1 MRRKDR
7 ELTDMDEIMKIVRR
21 ENICCVAFHDEPC
34 PYVVPM
40 NYGAQLEGGRL
51 VLYFHGAAEGTK
63 LELLMKNP
71 HASFTIVSGAKTKLT
86 AEPACKSSEQFE
98 SVCGSGRAEIVSPE
112 EKRQGLLV
120 LMNHMGREA
129 GISYD
134 RDAFTENAVDAVA
147 VWKLTAEQVVGKR
160 HE

>member
-7 ELTDMDEIMKIVRR
+7 ELASMDEIMNIVYR
-21 ENICCVAFHDEPC
+21 ENVCCVAFHDEPC

-40 NYGAQLEGGRL
+40 NYGAKLEMGRL
-51 VLYFHGAAEGTK
+51 VLYFHGASEGTK
-63 LELLMKNP
+63 LDLLRKNP
-71 HASFTIVSGAKTKLT
+71 YASFTIVSGAKTKL
-86 AEPACKSSEQFE
+86 AAKPACKSSEQFE
-98 SVCGSGRAEIVSPE
+98 SVCGSGRAEIVSSE
-112 EKRQGLLV
+112 EKRQGLLA

-129 GISYD
+129 GIVYGT
-134 RDAFTENAVDAVA
+134 DAFSESAVEAVT